1 MEKSRY
7 TLVHHPDAD
16 PAELARILDQIDP
29 EILASEDQGE
39 ILPRTRHIGPCR
51 ICGRI
56 AELTR
61 EHIPPRSAFNKERI
75 EFSEGD
81 ELFEDGLLTEPT
93 TSRKIQ
99 GGLSGYVLCE
109 SCNNFTGT
117 RYAREYQEWALRAA
131 GCLRDIHN
139 NQIPLDK
146 INEMEEECP
155 VDATFRGVYPGR
167 FIRQVISMMLCISGG
182 PELSERFPDLRDL
195 VLGGEPRLLPAPLRV
210 YFDLFAGPGGRTA
223 GGKFGHFVWTGHTVR
238 QVLEISYPPLTFIM
252 LIGGSPDRNL
262 GCDITFLTES
272 DPDRETSVELSDLR
286 VCFNN
291 TIAPTDYRTLGQI
304 MAKHDRNSA

>member
-16 PAELARILDQIDP
+16 PAELAKILEQIDP
-29 EILASEDQGE
+29 KILASEDHGE
-39 ILPRTRHIGPCR
+39 ILPRARHIGPCR
-51 ICGRI
+51 ICGQI

-61 EHIPPRSAFNKERI
+61 EHIPPRSAFNKERV

-81 ELFEDGLLTEPT
+81 ELFEDGLLTGL
-93 TSRKIQ
+93 SGGRKIQ

-139 NQIPLDK
+139 NQLSLDT
-146 INEMEEECP
+146 INQMEEECP
-155 VDATFRGVYPGR
+155 VDASFRDIYPGR

-182 PELSERFPDLRDL
+182 PELGERFPDLRDL
-195 VLGGEPRLLPAPLRV
+195 ALGGEPRRLQEPLRI

-223 GGKFGHFVWTGHTVR
+223 GGQFGQIVSRESTVR
-238 QVLEISYPPLTFIM
+238 QVLELSYPPLALVM
-252 LIGGSPDRNL
+252 LINGPPDRNI
-262 GCDITFLTES
+262 GCDITFFTES
-272 DPDRETSVELSDLR
+272 DADYKTGVDLSDLR

-291 TIAPTDYRTLGQI
+291 SIAPTDFRTIGQI
-304 MAKHDRNSA
+304 MANRDCHSA